1 MSKYAGKKAV
11 VTGGTHGMGRAVVDE
26 LLTGGAE
33 VVLTGNNKD
42 NVERARADLEPWGD
56 KVTVL
61 RSDAADLVQIDE
73 LAKVVEDKLG
83 TVDLV
88 HVNVG
93 YAVIEPFHLVT
104 PESYDRTFD
113 INTKGAFFTVQRL
126 APLVRDGGS
135 FVFTTSVANDTGNV
149 GMTHYAGAKA
159 AVRAFVKGF
168 ATELL
173 PRGIRVNAVKP
184 GFIDTP
190 SMGIVG
196 LTDEQK
202 AGFVHVGDT
211 ITPMKRHGT
220 VAEVAQAVLF
230 LGFDATFTTGSE
242 FTVDG
247 GLGHGLAATPG

>member
-1 MSKYAGKKAV
+1 MGKYSGRRAV

-26 LLTGGAE
+26 LLAGGAE
-33 VVLTGNNKD
+33 VVLTGLNAD
-42 NVERARADLEPWGD
+42 NIDKARAELGD
-56 KVTVL
+56 AAHMI
-61 RSDAADLVQIDE
+61 RSDAADLAQIDE
-73 LAKVVEDKLG
+73 LAKIVEDRLG
-83 TVDLV
+83 TVDFV

-93 YAVIEPFHLVT
+93 HAVLEPFAQVT

-113 INTKGAFFTVQRL
+113 VNARGAFFTVQRL
-126 APLVRDGGS
+126 APLLRDGGS

-190 SMGIVG
+190 SMGI
-196 LTDEQK
+196 
-202 AGFVHVGDT
+202 AGIAEADRAAFTAVGDA

-220 VAEVAQAVLF
+220 MAEVAQAVLF

-247 GLGHGLAATPG
+247 GLGHGLAATPS